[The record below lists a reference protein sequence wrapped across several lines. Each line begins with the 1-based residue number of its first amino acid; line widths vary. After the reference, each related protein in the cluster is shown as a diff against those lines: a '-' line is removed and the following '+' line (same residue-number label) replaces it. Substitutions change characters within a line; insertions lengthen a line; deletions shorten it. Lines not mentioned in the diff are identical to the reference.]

1 MERTEQSGSK
11 QVDNDKEVTVL
22 VCKGRKVATITT
34 SAKPAGKKLLMV
46 LANRALGKD
55 VQNVNIRKVWI

>member
-11 QVDNDKEVTVL
+11 QVDNDKEVTVSA
-22 VCKGRKVATITT
+22 CKGRKVATITT
-34 SAKPAGKKLLMV
+34 STKSAGRKLLMV

-55 VQNVNIRKVWI
+55 VQDVNIRKV